1 MLLIP
6 DMSPSKSVHRD
17 HHSSSD
23 KRDGNHIESWN
34 SSSDQRKDTQ
44 RISESDRGRQ
54 VVKTCSVHTAAL
66 PTIVY
71 RSVVEPHYLI
81 PGQAKTLILQMI

>member
-17 HHSSSD
+17 HYSSSD
-23 KRDGNHIESWN
+23 KRDGNHVESRN
-34 SSSDQRKDTQ
+34 SSSDQRKDAQ
-44 RISESDRGRQ
+44 RLCENDRGRQ

-71 RSVVEPHYLI
+71 RSVFDS
-81 PGQAKTLILQMI
+81 